1 MAYTV
6 EISVSDN
13 HRVKTHHHCII
24 IVNVIVIAATTI
36 GETDLFEPYPL
47 LEDSARFVLN

>member
-1 MAYTV
+1 LKFQCLIIIGLILIIIA
-6 EISVSDN
+6 
-13 HRVKTHHHCII
+13 II

-47 LEDSARFVLN
+47 LEDSARLVLN